1 MNNND
6 IGSPTNSFKTEVC
19 YRDSPSSGVSFENGG
34 GFLIVGKFMVQRSK
48 AGLDCLVQFKVSW

>member
-34 GFLIVGKFMVQRSK
+34 GLLIVGKFNEEKSSLLK
-48 AGLDCLVQFKVSW
+48 FLE